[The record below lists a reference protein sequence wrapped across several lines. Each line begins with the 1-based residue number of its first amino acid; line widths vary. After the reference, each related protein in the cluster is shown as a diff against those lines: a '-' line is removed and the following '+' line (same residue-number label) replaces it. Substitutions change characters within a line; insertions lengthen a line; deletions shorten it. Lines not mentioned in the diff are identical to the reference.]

1 MRSVTLSVR
10 PGEFIAVWG
19 PSGSGKSTLLN
30 ILGTLDF
37 PTSGMYLFGGQ
48 NIAEYDDARIS
59 RFRAERIGFV
69 FQSYNLLPNLTAW
82 ENATLPARYLPGFD
96 KDQAYKRAVAL
107 LEQVGLGD
115 RINHLPGELSGGE
128 GQRVAIARALMND
141 PDIILAD
148 EPTGNLDSKSHRAI
162 LDLLTE
168 LNATGKT
175 LIVVSHNPEVTEI
188 AHRVLELRD
197 GQIVSDS
204 LKASRAGT

>member
-1 MRSVTLSVR
+1 MSVR

>member
-1 MRSVTLSVR
+1 MR
-10 PGEFIAVWG
+10 
-19 PSGSGKSTLLN
+19 
-30 ILGTLDF
+30 
-37 PTSGMYLFGGQ
+37 
-48 NIAEYDDARIS
+48 
-59 RFRAERIGFV
+59 
-69 FQSYNLLPNLTAW
+69 
-82 ENATLPARYLPGFD
+82 
-96 KDQAYKRAVAL
+96 L

-128 GQRVAIARALMND
+128 EQRVAIARALMND

>member
-1 MRSVTLSVR
+1 MSVR

-128 GQRVAIARALMND
+128 EQRVAIARALMND

>member
-1 MRSVTLSVR
+1 LSVR

>member
-1 MRSVTLSVR
+1 LSVR

-128 GQRVAIARALMND
+128 EQRVAIARALMND